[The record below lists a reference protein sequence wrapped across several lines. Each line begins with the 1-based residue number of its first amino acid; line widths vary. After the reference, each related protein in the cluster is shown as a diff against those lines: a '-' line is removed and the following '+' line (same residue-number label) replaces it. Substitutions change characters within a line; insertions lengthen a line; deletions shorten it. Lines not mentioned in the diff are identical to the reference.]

1 MSKLDLYKQRAASA
15 VMKQR
20 ETVRGVVTSG
30 EIILGATAGGYVAAQ
45 FPTIAGVPTD
55 AGVGIACLAA
65 GLAMKQRDLTAVG
78 LGMLAGYA
86 HDMGAQLAQSY
97 PVPGR

>member
-1 MSKLDLYKQRAASA
+1 MSKLDLYKQRAATA

-20 ETVRGVVTSG
+20 DTVRTVVTSG

-45 FPTIAGVPTD
+45 FPTVAGVPTD

-65 GLAMKQRDLTAVG
+65 GMALKQRDLTAIG

-86 HDMGAQLAQSY
+86 HDMGAQLANSY
-97 PVPGR
+97 PMSGR